1 LKEIESKKQKV
12 GKEGNLNKTQQGT
25 AMFMQFIPNSQADRR
40 PIVKLSGEGQDKQ
53 AQTVLVFPGI
63 QGVFTRLSG
72 LVESL
77 QARVLGVQYSYQEPE
92 DSIEGIAKTIFPVS

>member
-1 LKEIESKKQKV
+1 LTEIESKKKV
-12 GKEGNLNKTQQGT
+12 GKEKCLNKTQQGN
-25 AMFMQFIPNSQADRR
+25 AMLMQFIPDSQADRR

-53 AQTVLVFPGI
+53 TQTVLVFPGI
-63 QGVFTRLSG
+63 QGVFTRLSS
-72 LVESL
+72 LIESL

>member
-1 LKEIESKKQKV
+1 LTEIESKKQKV
-12 GKEGNLNKTQQGT
+12 GKEKTQQGT

-40 PIVKLSGEGQDKQ
+40 PIVKLSGEGKDKQ

-92 DSIEGIAKTIFPVS
+92 DSIEGIAKTIFSVS